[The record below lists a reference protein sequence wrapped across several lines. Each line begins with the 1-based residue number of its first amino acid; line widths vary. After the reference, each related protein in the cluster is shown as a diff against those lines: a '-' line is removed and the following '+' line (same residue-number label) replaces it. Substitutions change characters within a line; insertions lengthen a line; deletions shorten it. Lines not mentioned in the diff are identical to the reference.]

1 MSFSLQKA
9 SFWKRISA
17 YLFDTVL
24 LTVLIMGI
32 AILANTVLK
41 VDTYI
46 EKLNAY
52 RTQYATELDI
62 DLDISDEEFQS
73 MTEEEK
79 TAYDEK
85 YSQLNEAMAK
95 DKKVQS
101 VNVQIITRVLV
112 GVTISVLI
120 ADLAY
125 YFVIPLCFKHGR
137 TLGKKMFGLAVVRS
151 NGVKVSTPVF
161 FIRSMIGL
169 YGIETMFPIMLI
181 VMRLLG
187 ILGSI
192 AFIMIGLL
200 GILQIVVMIVSQTNS
215 CIHDLLTDTVV
226 VDFASQKIYETEND
240 LIEAQKAHAAEKA
253 AQTEHSAQH

>member
-9 SFWKRISA
+9 GFWKRISA

-24 LTVLIMGI
+24 LTVLVMAI

-41 VDTYI
+41 VDSYI
-46 EKLNAY
+46 GKLTEY
-52 RTQYATELDI
+52 RNDYANELGI
-62 DLDISDEEFQS
+62 DLEITDEEFQS

-79 TAYDEK
+79 EEYKAK
-85 YSQLNEAMAK
+85 YSELNKAMAK
-95 DKKVQS
+95 DKNVQNI
-101 VNVQIITRVLV
+101 NVQIISRVLGGAMV
-112 GVTISVLI
+112 SILL
-120 ADLAY
+120 ADLIL
-125 YFVIPLCFKHGR
+125 YFIVPMCFKHGR

-169 YGIETMFPIMLI
+169 YAIETMFPVMLVI
-181 VMRLLG
+181 MRLLG

-192 AFIMIGLL
+192 AFIMVALL
-200 GILQIVVMIVSQTNS
+200 GILQIVAMIVSPTNS

-226 VDFASQKIYETEND
+226 VDFASQKIYDTEAD
-240 LIEAQKAHAAEKA
+240 LIEAQKAYAAEQA
-253 AQTEHSAQH
+253 AKTEHEAQ